1 MPLQAGLF
9 SAVSSAFVIDTHTK
23 LETDPNEQSAALLR
37 AILIILN
44 QSAIPNE
51 SPAVP
56 PIQEDP
62 PSEIVT
68 ATGLMYASLLISLLA
83 AFVAMLGKQWLNR
96 YLRHAGGSMI
106 ERCGD
111 RQRKCDGLQK
121 WPFHLFI
128 ESLPVMLQMA
138 LLLLACGLCRHMWSI
153 NSSVAYILIVLT
165 ALGLLFYTIIVIVG
179 TSSYKC
185 PFQTPASGTL
195 RSLWEGIGH
204 QVISAPRS
212 TSVTSL
218 HLFQVFLSA
227 ALPLWMVVKNSAT
240 YTILRSKQAIVLMA
254 QGLAQWVQQST
265 PHPPSPILLAEIQ
278 EDLHI
283 PQEVDHLSQGA
294 SPPQEPTPLP
304 IPPLGGT
311 FTSTSESAGPWLGST
326 ALATLEKTNANDVR
340 CVSWILWN
348 ITDSEALDAA
358 IQLASTIRWFEDG
371 LDVEPPYNL
380 IISTLKS
387 CIDSTGEIY
396 PGSRNRAYHSAQA
409 VLWIHICAMCVS
421 EEFVLKF
428 PLPTILYSDR
438 SIDQDL
444 RHLLGSHSAHDPLRI
459 IQHLYTI
466 RPGLTSVYFQW
477 TSNVLLH
484 LSWANQGVPGMY
496 PVHQDGGQD
505 IIPFNA
511 TLNRL
516 LTSCIFFGW
525 PVKEE
530 VLRIQDKT

>member
-1 MPLQAGLF
+1 
-9 SAVSSAFVIDTHTK
+9 
-23 LETDPNEQSAALLR
+23 
-37 AILIILN
+37 
-44 QSAIPNE
+44 
-51 SPAVP
+51 
-56 PIQEDP
+56 
-62 PSEIVT
+62 
-68 ATGLMYASLLISLLA
+68 MYASLLISLLA

-111 RQRKCDGLQK
+111 RQRKCDGLRE

-165 ALGLLFYTIIVIVG
+165 ALGLLFYTIIVIEG

-195 RSLWEGIGH
+195 RRLWEGIGH
-204 QVISAPRS
+204 QVISAPH
-212 TSVTSL
+212 SVGIASL
-218 HLFQVFLSA
+218 HLFQLFLSA
-227 ALPLWMVVKNSAT
+227 ALPLWRVVKSSAT
-240 YTILRSKQAIVLMA
+240 YAILHSRQAIVLMA
-254 QGLAQWVQQST
+254 QGLARWVQQSA
-265 PHPPSPILLAEIQ
+265 PHQPSPILLVEIQ

-283 PQEVDHLSQGA
+283 SQEANHLPQGA
-294 SPPQEPTPLP
+294 SLPQGSTPLP
-304 IPPLGGT
+304 VLPLGGA
-311 FTSTSESAGPWLGST
+311 STPVSGSAGPWLEST
-326 ALATLEKTNANDVR
+326 ALATLKKTNANDVR

-348 ITDSEALDAA
+348 ITDSEALNAA

-396 PGSRNRAYHSAQA
+396 PGSRNRAYYSAQA
-409 VLWIHICAMCVS
+409 VLWIHIRAMCVS
-421 EEFVLKF
+421 EEFALKF
-428 PLPTILYSDR
+428 PLPTIPYSDASLDR
-438 SIDQDL
+438 DL
-444 RHLLGSHSAHDPLRI
+444 RHLLGSYSAHDPLRI

-466 RPGLTSVYFQW
+466 HPGLTPIYFQW

-484 LSWANQGVPGMY
+484 LSWANQGVPNMY
-496 PVHQDGGQD
+496 PVHQDSSQD
-505 IIPFNA
+505 TIPFNA

-516 LTSCIFFGW
+516 LTSCVFLGQ

>member
-1 MPLQAGLF
+1 
-9 SAVSSAFVIDTHTK
+9 
-23 LETDPNEQSAALLR
+23 
-37 AILIILN
+37 
-44 QSAIPNE
+44 
-51 SPAVP
+51 
-56 PIQEDP
+56 
-62 PSEIVT
+62 
-68 ATGLMYASLLISLLA
+68 MYASLLISLLA

-165 ALGLLFYTIIVIVG
+165 ALGLLFYVIIVIAG

-204 QVISAPRS
+204 QVISAPHS
-212 TSVTSL
+212 IGVTSL
-218 HLFQVFLSA
+218 HLFQALLSA
-227 ALPLWMVVKNSAT
+227 ILPLWRVVKDLAT
-240 YTILRSKQAIVLMA
+240 YTILHSKQAIVLMA
-254 QGLAQWVQQST
+254 QTLAQWVQQSA

-283 PQEVDHLSQGA
+283 SQEANNLPQGT
-294 SPPQEPTPLP
+294 SPPQGPTPLSV
-304 IPPLGGT
+304 PPLEGMFASVSG
-311 FTSTSESAGPWLGST
+311 SAGPRLEST
-326 ALATLEKTNANDVR
+326 ALATLEKVNANDVR

-358 IQLASTIRWFEDG
+358 IQLATTIWWFEDG

-421 EEFVLKF
+421 EEFALKF
-428 PLPTILYSDR
+428 PLPTIPYSDV

-459 IQHLYTI
+459 IQHLYTVH
-466 RPGLTSVYFQW
+466 PGLTPVHFQW

-484 LSWANQGVPGMY
+484 LSWANQGVPNMF
-496 PVHQDGGQD
+496 PVHQDSSQD
-505 IIPFNA
+505 TIPFNA

-516 LTSCIFFGW
+516 LTSCIFLGW
-525 PVKEE
+525 PIKKE
-530 VLRIQDKT
+530 VLRIQDKM